1 LDHGKSAERNHGV
14 SNLAADL
21 IDHHALN
28 GSNLPLVGADP
39 NSEALMTLSTPAIPF
54 FISSRSCLYG
64 DYRSIAVSALAAW
77 SPDLLGRAE
86 RSSPM
91 PHGGA
96 PKARA

>member
-1 LDHGKSAERNHGV
+1 VRKP
-14 SNLAADL
+14 
-21 IDHHALN
+21 ALY
-28 GSNLPLVGADP
+28 
-39 NSEALMTLSTPAIPF
+39 LSDVVRQPC
-54 FISSRSCLYG
+54 SL
-64 DYRSIAVSALAAW
+64 DYRNIAVSALPAR